1 MVVVRAAR
9 NGTFSVLDQ
18 VKEEVRLGSGSG
30 AFNIIAPD
38 AEERGLAAVGRLAAL
53 AATRGAAVRAVAT
66 SAVREARNRDAF
78 IRAVER
84 ETGVAV
90 EVISG
95 KEEARLIYM
104 GVLQALPVYDKAA
117 LVVDVGGG
125 STEFVLGKGGMPLF
139 CTSLKLGHIRLAERF
154 LGTDGFGSLEQLEEL
169 RRSIRAALADAGVRE
184 ALEEALPGGFDVAI
198 GSSGTVEVVA
208 AMAAAARA
216 PGKPPAAAL
225 LSALTGTPTAAA
237 GGVDLATPEFN
248 GVELRSLVRRLS
260 RARTPA
266 ERRAIP
272 GLPERRARSAL
283 AGAVLLEEIFAVL
296 GIESMRVSPYALRE
310 GAIVDSLTRA
320 LPGYV
325 QSADIRRTS
334 LLTLATRFDTEGRL
348 RSAQHSAQLACQI
361 LAGLQ
366 AGEAADVPEAARDL
380 DAEASLILEAGVTLH
395 SCGLFISHSKHHK
408 HAYYLIKNSD
418 VLMGF
423 TPLEVEMVAC
433 LARFHRKS
441 VPGKDDALLA
451 ALPEQSARQL
461 RLLIAVARIAVALD
475 RRNTASAVASVSV
488 LQDKDSIVLVVTPA
502 SGSGPENVA
511 DVGLEMWAARQE
523 LAFFEKVVKRT
534 ACIVEGNASSQQQGD
549 NGAAARSSVL
559 SS

>member
-1 MVVVRAAR
+1 M
-9 NGTFSVLDQ
+9 LDQ

-38 AEERGLAAVGRLAAL
+38 AEERGLAAVGRLAAM

-154 LGTDGFGSLEQLEEL
+154 LGPDGFGSLEQLEEL
-169 RRSIRAALADAGVRE
+169 RRSIRASLADAGVRE
-184 ALEEALPGGFDVAI
+184 HLEEALPGGFDVAI

-216 PGKPPAAAL
+216 APGTTTLFSTLTGSAPAAA
-225 LSALTGTPTAAA
+225 AA
-237 GGVDLATPEFN
+237 GTADLSTPEFT
-248 GVELRSLVRRLS
+248 GAELRGLVRRLS

-266 ERRAIP
+266 ERRAVP

-334 LLTLATRFDTEGRL
+334 LLALASRFDTEGRL
-348 RSAQHSAQLACQI
+348 RSAQHSAVLAGQI
-361 LAGLQ
+361 LTGLQ
-366 AGEAADVPEAARDL
+366 SGEAAPEAARDL
-380 DAEASLILEAGVTLH
+380 DAESALILEAGVTLH
-395 SCGLFISHSKHHK
+395 SCGLFIAHSKHHK
-408 HAYYLIKNSD
+408 HAHYLIKNSD
-418 VLMGF
+418 LLMGF
-423 TPLEVEMVAC
+423 TPLEVEMIAC

-441 VPGKDDALLA
+441 LPGKDDALLA
-451 ALPEQSARQL
+451 ALPEASARQL

-475 RRNTASAVASVSV
+475 RRNTAGAVESVSV

-502 SGSGPENVA
+502 RGPAGGPEDVA
-511 DVGLEMWAARQE
+511 DVGLEIWAARQE
-523 LAFFEKVVKRT
+523 LAYLEKVLKRT
-534 ACIVEGNASSQQQGD
+534 ACIVEGNAGAQQQPGGD
-549 NGAAARSSVL
+549 GASCSVL